1 MSSSEKNEKNVF
13 EDQYLVLYLVG
24 ALPAEEADRLDELSI
39 ADDDF
44 AWRLREVENDLVD
57 SYVRAELS
65 GETLARFKAFY
76 MATAQRQQ
84 KVQFAQGLR
93 QFQVA
98 NAPRATIA
106 DKTSI
111 LRIPFWSTFPLSRII
126 PQFGISVA
134 ALAMMLIAGYL
145 LVQNAHLR
153 REARD
158 ARAQYESMDQRAR
171 KLENDLEQQRTAH
184 TDAQKPP
191 TVNIAQLKTVSL
203 LLPPPARGLSS
214 LKTVTIH
221 PSTDLVVLLLTLES
235 ANFPGYKVI
244 VKDPA
249 ANQVVWQSSEL
260 EANSVGDSK
269 AVSAG
274 LPANLLKARNYI
286 AEVAGLTDAGKQRIV
301 GDYPFH
307 VVLK

>member
-1 MSSSEKNEKNVF
+1 MSSSEKNVF
-13 EDQYLVLYLVG
+13 EDKYLVLYLVG
-24 ALPAEEADRLDELSI
+24 ALPAEEADRLDQLSI

-44 AWRLREVENDLVD
+44 AWRLCEIENELVD
-57 SYVRAELS
+57 SYVRSELS

-76 MATAQRQQ
+76 MATAQRQK

-98 NAPRATIA
+98 NAPGAGIA
-106 DKTSI
+106 DKTYKS
-111 LRIPFWSTFPLSRII
+111 RAPFWSTFLPSRII

-134 ALAMMLIAGYL
+134 ALVMVLIAGYL

-158 ARAQYESMDQRAR
+158 ARAQSESLDQRAR
-171 KLENDLEQQRTAH
+171 NLENDLKQQRTAH
-184 TDAQKPP
+184 IEAQKSP
-191 TVNIAQLKTVSL
+191 TVDIAQLKTVSL
-203 LLPPPARGLSS
+203 LLPPPTRGLSS

-221 PSTDLVVLLLTLES
+221 PGTDLVVLLLTLES
-235 ANFPGYKVI
+235 AEFPGYRVI

-249 ANQVVWQSSEL
+249 TNQVVWQSSEF
-260 EANSVGDSK
+260 EAGSADDRK

-274 LPANLLKARNYI
+274 LPANLLKERNYI
-286 AEVAGLTDAGKQRIV
+286 AEVAGLTNAGRQRIV

-307 VVLK
+307 VVLR